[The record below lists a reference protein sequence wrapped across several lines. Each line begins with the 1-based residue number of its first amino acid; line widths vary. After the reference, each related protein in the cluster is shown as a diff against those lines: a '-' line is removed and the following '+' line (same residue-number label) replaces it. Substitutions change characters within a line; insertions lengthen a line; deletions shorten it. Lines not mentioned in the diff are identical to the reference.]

1 MFQIVN
7 PIRKDLKLKKLIK
20 VFFQVLAFK
29 ATFQLMVPVC
39 RVARLKYEKIA
50 KFDVKNSQN
59 SHLKLKNSHKLATF
73 YWYFPSVKYENHRH

>member
-1 MFQIVN
+1 MGASFRHSARTNQGL
-7 PIRKDLKLKKLIK
+7 PRKEGLS
-20 VFFQVLAFK
+20 
-29 ATFQLMVPVC
+29 

>member
-1 MFQIVN
+1 MECARAQTRISIGNALLHV
-7 PIRKDLKLKKLIK
+7 
-20 VFFQVLAFK
+20 
-29 ATFQLMVPVC
+29 

-73 YWYFPSVKYENHRH
+73 Y